1 MSLIR
6 RAVAQ
11 SLERRD
17 FPGSDPFSIPAPGQ
31 LSGILS
37 SAGTEVTDTSALSLT
52 TFFAGVRIITDS
64 ITFLPLRATVQVA
77 DGTRAPVVPTPMQ
90 LTDPFSGCSL
100 QEGISQIITSLI
112 LRGNAYII
120 EVAWDGAGDPSQWRI
135 LNPDQVIVTWDKRGE
150 RVYTINGVVWD
161 SAWMNHVAN
170 FMLPNGLK
178 GSGVVEYCRN
188 ALGLGVALDE
198 VAGTFFKNGV
208 MASGVISVDQPL
220 SPDEARAAALQFQQN
235 HSGTKRAHLPVI
247 MGGGAKFQQ
256 MSLSPDD
263 AQFLQSRQ
271 FSDGQ
276 IATLLG
282 IPPHLLGIMDRT
294 TSWGTGI
301 EVQGR
306 GFVDY
311 TLRPYIQR
319 LQTLFSSWLPD
330 GTSAELMTD
339 ALTRA
344 DTATRFSNYHW
355 MLTDGW
361 ANKDYVR
368 MLEGL
373 PPLPDGAG
381 QVYTTPVTQAPSS
394 NGAGIIAAAPAAPI
408 PPDNP
413 VTGDA

>member
-1 MSLIR
+1 MSIFR

-17 FPGSDPFSIPAPGQ
+17 WAGGSDPFSIPAPGSLATA
-31 LSGILS
+31 LSA
-37 SAGTEVTDTSALSLT
+37 AGTEVTDQSALSLT
-52 TFFAGVRIITDS
+52 TFFAGVRIIADS
-64 ITFLPLRATVQVA
+64 VTFLPLRAVVVEK
-77 DGTRAPVVPTPMQ
+77 DGTRTPVVPTPDV
-90 LTDPFSGCSL
+90 LVDPFSGCSL
-100 QEGISQIITSLI
+100 QEGLSQIVTSLI
-112 LRGNAYII
+112 LRGNAYALA
-120 EVAWDGAGDPSQWRI
+120 VDWDAIGDPIRWRI
-135 LNPDQVIVTWDKRGE
+135 LNPDQVAVDWDRQGMRRYK
-150 RVYTINGVVWD
+150 INGQVYD
-161 SAWMNHVAN
+161 PAFMTHVTN

-198 VAGTFFKNGV
+198 VAGSFFKNGT
-208 MASGVISVDQPL
+208 MASGVISIDQPL
-220 SPDEARAAALQFQQN
+220 TPDEARAAALQFQQN
-235 HSGTKRAHLPVI
+235 HSGSKRAHLPVI

-271 FSDGQ
+271 FADGSV
-276 IATLLG
+276 ATLLG
-282 IPPHLLGIMDRT
+282 IPPHLLGLVDKT

-319 LQTLFSSWLPD
+319 LETVFTSWLKP
-330 GTSAELMTD
+330 GMFASFSTD

-344 DTATRFSNYHW
+344 DTATRYANYHL
-355 MLTDGW
+355 MLSDGW
-361 ANKDYVR
+361 ANKDYIR
-368 MLEGL
+368 LLEGL

-381 QVYTTPVTQAPSS
+381 QVYYTPSS
-394 NGAGIIAAAPAAPI
+394 QVPTSSGDGLVAAPATPI

-413 VTGDA
+413 TTGD